1 MKLQLE
7 QKEIEAVL
15 LDCFCNGGLSALYRS
30 DIDYCYNHKKYEKF
44 AVKGCSYEDN
54 LINLLKGGGRLKFVD
69 MEDEDNV
76 VFLTMELAQERLT
89 NIENKT
95 VIESILKIVDEDNYN
110 ADAWDEYNVLQYL
123 LYNDIIF
130 G

>member
-7 QKEIEAVL
+7 QKEIETVL
-15 LDCFCNGGLSALYRS
+15 LDCFCNGGLSELYQS
-30 DIDYCYNHKKYEKF
+30 GIDYVVNSVDYKNF
-44 AVKGCSYEDN
+44 NGQSYEDN

-69 MEDEDNV
+69 QEDEDNT
-76 VFLTMELAQERLT
+76 VFLDMGLAQKQLS

-95 VIESILKIVDEDNYN
+95 VIESILKIVDEDSYN
-110 ADAWDEYNVLQYL
+110 ADAWDGYNVLQYL

>member
-15 LDCFCNGGLSALYRS
+15 LDCLCNGGLSELYS
-30 DIDYCYNHKKYEKF
+30 SGIDYAYNKAKYKEF
-44 AVKGCSYEDN
+44 AVANESFEDN

-69 MEDEDNV
+69 VEGGEEPI
-76 VFLTMELAQERLT
+76 FLTMELVQEKLT
-89 NIENKT
+89 SIENKT
-95 VIESILKIVDEDNYN
+95 IIESILKMDEYSYN
-110 ADAWDEYNVLQYL
+110 ADAWDGYNVLQYL
-123 LYNDIIF
+123 LYNEIIF

>member
-1 MKLQLE
+1 MKLNLE
-7 QKEIEAVL
+7 QKETEAVL
-15 LDCFCNGGLSALYRS
+15 LDCFCNGGLSELYQS
-30 DIDYCYNHKKYEKF
+30 GIDYTYNKAKYDKF
-44 AVKGCSYEDN
+44 RIDGCSYEDN

-69 MEDEDNV
+69 MEDEDNI
-76 VFLTMELAQERLT
+76 VFLTMELAQKQLS

-95 VIESILKIVDEDNYN
+95 VIESILKMDEYSYN
-110 ADAWDEYNVLQYL
+110 ADAWDGYNVLQYL

>member
-15 LDCFCNGGLSALYRS
+15 LDCFCSGGLSELNS
-30 DIDYCYNHKKYEKF
+30 SGIDYCYNQKNYEKF
-44 AVKGCSYEDN
+44 AISGQYYEDN

-69 MEDEDNV
+69 MEDKDNV
-76 VFLTMELAQERLT
+76 VFLTMELAQKQLS

-95 VIESILKIVDEDNYN
+95 VIESILKMDEDNYN
-110 ADAWDEYNVLQYL
+110 ADAWDGYNVLQYL

>member
-15 LDCFCNGGLSALYRS
+15 LDCFCNGGLSELYHS
-30 DIDYCYNHKKYEKF
+30 GIDYTYNKAKYDKF
-44 AVKGCSYEDN
+44 RVDGHFYEDN
-54 LINLLKGGGRLKFVD
+54 LINLLKGGGRLKFID
-69 MEDEDNV
+69 MEDEDNT

-110 ADAWDEYNVLQYL
+110 ADAWDGYNVIQYL

>member
-1 MKLQLE
+1 MKLVLE
-7 QKEIEAVL
+7 QKEIYAVL
-15 LDCFCNGGLSALYRS
+15 LDCFCNGGLSELYS
-30 DIDYCYNHKKYEKF
+30 SGIDYCYNKPKYEKF
-44 AVKGCSYEDN
+44 RVSGVSYEDN
-54 LINLLKGGGRLKFVD
+54 LINLLKGGGRLKFID

-95 VIESILKIVDEDNYN
+95 VIESILKMDEYSYS
-110 ADAWDEYNVLQYL
+110 ADAWDGYNVIQYL

>member
-1 MKLQLE
+1 MKLNLE

-15 LDCFCNGGLSALYRS
+15 LDCFCNGGLSELYQS
-30 DIDYCYNHKKYEKF
+30 DIDYTYNKAKYEKF
-44 AVKGCSYEDN
+44 AVSGYSYEDN

>member
-15 LDCFCNGGLSALYRS
+15 LDCFCNGGLSELYS
-30 DIDYCYNHKKYEKF
+30 SGIDYVYNKPKYKEF
-44 AVKGCSYEDN
+44 AVDSQSYEDN

-69 MEDEDNV
+69 MEDEDNT

-89 NIENKT
+89 NIENKI
-95 VIESILKIVDEDNYN
+95 VIESILKMDENDYS
-110 ADAWDEYNVLQYL
+110 ADAWDGYNVLQYI

>member
-15 LDCFCNGGLSALYRS
+15 LDCFCNGGLSELYS
-30 DIDYCYNHKKYEKF
+30 SEIDYTYNKAKYKEF
-44 AVKGCSYEDN
+44 AIANESYEDN

-69 MEDEDNV
+69 VEDEDNT

-89 NIENKT
+89 NIENIT
-95 VIESILKIVDEDNYN
+95 VIESILKMDEYNYN
-110 ADAWDEYNVLQYL
+110 ADAWDGYNVIQYL
-123 LYNDIIF
+123 LYNEIIF

>member
-15 LDCFCNGGLSALYRS
+15 LDCFCNGGLTELYS
-30 DIDYCYNHKKYEKF
+30 SGIDHTYNQAKYEKF
-44 AVKGCSYEDN
+44 AVKGASYEDN
-54 LINLLKGGGRLKFVD
+54 LINLLKGSGRLKFVD
-69 MEDEDNV
+69 MEDEDNT

-95 VIESILKIVDEDNYN
+95 VIESILKVDEYSYN
-110 ADAWDEYNVLQYL
+110 ADAWDGYNVLQYL

>member
-1 MKLQLE
+1 MKIQLE

-15 LDCFCNGGLSALYRS
+15 LDCFCNGGLSELYQS
-30 DIDYCYNHKKYEKF
+30 DIDYTYNKAKYEQF
-44 AVKGCSYEDN
+44 AVENESYEDN

-69 MEDEDNV
+69 MEDKDNV
-76 VFLTMELAQERLT
+76 VFLTMELAQKQLS

-95 VIESILKIVDEDNYN
+95 VIESILKMDEDNYN
-110 ADAWDEYNVLQYL
+110 ADAWDGYNVLQYL

>member
-15 LDCFCNGGLSALYRS
+15 LDCFCNGGLSALCQS
-30 DIDYCYNHKKYEKF
+30 GIDYTVNQAKYQKF
-44 AVKGCSYEDN
+44 AIDGYSYEDN

-76 VFLTMELAQERLT
+76 VFLTMELAQKQLS

-95 VIESILKIVDEDNYN
+95 VIESVLKIVDEDNYN
-110 ADAWDEYNVLQYL
+110 ADAWDGYNVLQYL

>member
-15 LDCFCNGGLSALYRS
+15 LDCFCNGGLSELYHS

-44 AVKGCSYEDN
+44 AVESESYEDN

-76 VFLTMELAQERLT
+76 VFLTMELAQKQLS
-89 NIENKT
+89 NIENRT
-95 VIESILKIVDEDNYN
+95 VIESVLKIVDEDNYN
-110 ADAWDEYNVLQYL
+110 ADAWDGYNVLQYL